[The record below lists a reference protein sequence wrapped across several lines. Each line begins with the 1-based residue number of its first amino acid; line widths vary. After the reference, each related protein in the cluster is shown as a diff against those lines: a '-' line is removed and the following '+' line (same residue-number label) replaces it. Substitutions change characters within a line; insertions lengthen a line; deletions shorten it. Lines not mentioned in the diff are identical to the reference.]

1 MTATH
6 SPLLRRSPA
15 RYIAAMKNFLTPT
28 LSAARFALVVLAL
41 GAGTGVAFAAWLEHG
56 AGIVHTLG
64 ESGLA
69 WCF

>member
-1 MTATH
+1 MKNKLTPLLTAT
-6 SPLLRRSPA
+6 LA
-15 RYIAAMKNFLTPT
+15 I
-28 LSAARFALVVLAL
+28 LAL

-64 ESGLA
+64 ESGVA